1 MLFVRAYISE
11 RHVPIS
17 LLELVARVR
26 EVEGKIV
33 EILQIRSPALYVD
46 L

>member
-11 RHVPIS
+11 RHVSVS
-17 LLELVARVR
+17 LLELVARIG
-26 EVEGKIV
+26 EVKCEIV
-33 EILQIRSPALYVD
+33 EILQIRSPALYVE